1 MITITINNDK
11 IIYSGITEEY
21 FLNFLLF
28 LKKYKN
34 DESIVEY
41 EWNDKQIDFEYK
53 AKYSEFSAE
62 EMYND
67 WLNVRILCQ
76 ILIDPYFDEIKN
88 LKDDFTIIDN
98 TNNQTHTEKITLK
111 KSREYV
117 GVDITLKIDEEY
129 DENEE
134 DEYIMDLG
142 INEYECISNLSYD
155 VGNFNFYRSFDEG
168 RYMRFSIFETI
179 YI

>member
-1 MITITINNDK
+1 
-11 IIYSGITEEY
+11 
-21 FLNFLLF
+21 
-28 LKKYKN
+28 
-34 DESIVEY
+34 
-41 EWNDKQIDFEYK
+41 
-53 AKYSEFSAE
+53 
-62 EMYND
+62 
-67 WLNVRILCQ
+67 
-76 ILIDPYFDEIKN
+76 
-88 LKDDFTIIDN
+88 
-98 TNNQTHTEKITLK
+98 LK